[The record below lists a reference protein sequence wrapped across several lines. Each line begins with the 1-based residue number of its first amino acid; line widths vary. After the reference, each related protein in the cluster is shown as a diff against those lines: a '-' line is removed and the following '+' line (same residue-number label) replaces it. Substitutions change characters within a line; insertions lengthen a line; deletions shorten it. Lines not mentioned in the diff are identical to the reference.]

1 MPSPSEAGRDR
12 RLYVEGMLEFSDRA
26 MRYAAGLNL
35 EALLQDTMRYDAILR
50 NIELI
55 G

>member
-12 RLYVEGMLEFSDRA
+12 RLYVEDMLEFSDRA

-35 EALLQDTMRYDAILR
+35 EALQPDTMRYDAILR